1 MFSMWQKW
9 PLEQKLSLIII
20 SVTFVGSPPTLPI
33 CVELPSVEL
42 DHQSVYTVV
51 KLTIVQLIVGTDL
64 GTTEKSLEI
73 HQMP

>member
-1 MFSMWQKW
+1 MD
-9 PLEQKLSLIII
+9 P
-20 SVTFVGSPPTLPI
+20 
-33 CVELPSVEL
+33 
-42 DHQSVYTVV
+42 DHQSVYTVA